1 MDSSKWTSFNSG
13 KLFSQ
18 IYRWNRIEPFG
29 FVPPPVMLTVDMANI
44 CNLACEWC
52 NASKVRENKRMLSK
66 TVLFDFAD
74 FLTSWERDGFK
85 VETICLAGGG
95 EPLCN
100 PHAGEFMLKLTENN
114 IKFATVTNGVL
125 INKYMNEMLNS
136 QYVAVSVDAGTAKT
150 FNKYKGL
157 PADADTFD
165 RVIDNMAELCTLSRR
180 TQCNL
185 VTDSQSNG
193 VNYRMIVYHDNIGEI
208 VNAAKIAQEIGCKN
222 LHIRPASVPYDGNI
236 SFSYSDDEIRLFY
249 EQVEEVKRTKREDF
263 GFFYST
269 EKFNEHFN
277 KCNDFKHCYA
287 IFITATLMPS
297 SCSVEDAYTLNLCCD
312 RRSDPKF
319 NLLTNE
325 NDIAKIAEKWGSN
338 SHWQLFYDIIE
349 KGYMK
354 DCPRCTYYPHNKIF
368 ENCIEDG
375 RDNMLLN
382 FI

>member
-29 FVPPPVMLTVDMANI
+29 FVPPPVMLTVDMANV

-125 INKYMNEMLNS
+125 INRYMHEMLNS

-157 PADADTFD
+157 SADADTFD
-165 RVIDNMAELCTLSRR
+165 RIIDNMADLCELL
-180 TQCNL
+180 
-185 VTDSQSNG
+185 
-193 VNYRMIVYHDNIGEI
+193 
-208 VNAAKIAQEIGCKN
+208 AKI
-222 LHIRPASVPYDGNI
+222 
-236 SFSYSDDEIRLFY
+236 
-249 EQVEEVKRTKREDF
+249 
-263 GFFYST
+263 
-269 EKFNEHFN
+269 
-277 KCNDFKHCYA
+277 
-287 IFITATLMPS
+287 
-297 SCSVEDAYTLNLCCD
+297 
-312 RRSDPKF
+312 
-319 NLLTNE
+319 
-325 NDIAKIAEKWGSN
+325 
-338 SHWQLFYDIIE
+338 
-349 KGYMK
+349 
-354 DCPRCTYYPHNKIF
+354 
-368 ENCIEDG
+368 
-375 RDNMLLN
+375 
-382 FI
+382 